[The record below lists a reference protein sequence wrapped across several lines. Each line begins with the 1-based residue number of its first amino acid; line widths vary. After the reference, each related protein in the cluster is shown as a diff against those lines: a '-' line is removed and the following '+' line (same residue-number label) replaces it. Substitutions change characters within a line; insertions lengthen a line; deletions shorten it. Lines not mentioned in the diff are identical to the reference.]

1 MTPRATLAAGLL
13 AALSLSVAAARGGH
27 PQAAGRYV
35 PREEPLP
42 GPEVRQPVAF
52 SHRVHAAAAKLECL
66 DCHEGATRGDAATIP
81 QAEACLVCHASLRT
95 ESPEVAKLV
104 AAAARGERLPWARVY
119 QVPDFVFFGH
129 REHLAAGARCAECH
143 GSVEARDALRKE
155 ISTSMTAC
163 LECHRRRQAPVHC
176 AACHVLGH

>member
-1 MTPRATLAAGLL
+1 VTPHALPASGLL
-13 AALSLSVAAARGGH
+13 AVAAFSLA
-27 PQAAGRYV
+27 AAGGDPPQVTGSYV
-35 PREEPLP
+35 SREEPLP

-52 SHRVHAAAAKLECL
+52 SHRVHADAAKLGCL

-95 ESPEVAKLV
+95 ESPEVAKLA

-129 REHLAAGARCAECH
+129 REHLAGGVRCAECH
-143 GSVEARDALRKE
+143 GAVETRDALRKE
-155 ISTSMTAC
+155 VSTSMTAC